1 MENKAQYFQ
10 VLIVKV
16 YEVIVLEVTD
26 PACTTG
32 CRDNQ
37 STNPNPL
44 GSSWFTR
51 NVCAFAILSCLE
63 EKHLQATAHFCV
75 KTGYVQNTERVF
87 HTSAACGLWHPKL
100 NGSAPKGAMGT
111 RALGA
116 LTVRVNFVNNI

>member
-10 VLIVKV
+10 VLILKV
-16 YEVIVLEVTD
+16 HEVIVLEVTD
-26 PACTTG
+26 PACMTG

-44 GSSWFTR
+44 SSSWFTR

-75 KTGYVQNTERVF
+75 KTGDV
-87 HTSAACGLWHPKL
+87 
-100 NGSAPKGAMGT
+100 
-111 RALGA
+111 
-116 LTVRVNFVNNI
+116 